1 MKRMRISALLVA
13 LFLVQGAAS
22 GDSGCRY
29 LWLVRDDLSSAAV
42 IDSMLVLAREA
53 GANGIIA
60 QVVGRAEA
68 YYPSD
73 LLPEADFSEGFDP
86 LGYLVARA
94 APMGL
99 EVHAWL
105 NAFLVWSA
113 PWNPVSPSHVCNALP
128 EWFMCDINSRSTLGY
143 TRDECDA
150 AGLVGAT
157 LSPSEPEVREFI
169 ADVAE
174 EIVLL
179 YDVDGIHLDYIRYPN
194 ESFGFEDRAR
204 MLFFFET
211 GIDPV
216 GFHRM
221 HTTPSLSL
229 RDSWGAWK
237 ETQVTSTV
245 RTVRSRL
252 DAAAP
257 GTLLSCAVMA
267 DPFDA
272 RSQYSCDW
280 RQWLKD
286 GDIDLAFTMAYTT
299 NANRA
304 RELAVTGTNLYPDH
318 LIHGIGIYNQPMSR
332 AFSGAREALSRGA
345 AGVCVFSLNSLYP
358 DSAWVLRE
366 FWRFYGSAPVEHAPN
381 PALFYRTARRIQR

>member
-1 MKRMRISALLVA
+1 MLLVI
-13 LFLVQGAAS
+13 LSLLVHGIAS

-29 LWLVRDDLSSAAV
+29 LWLVRDDLTSPSV

-53 GANGIIA
+53 GANGVIA

-68 YYPSD
+68 YYPSEQ
-73 LLPEADFSEGFDP
+73 LPEADFSEAFDP
-86 LGYLVARA
+86 LAHLIARA

-99 EVHAWL
+99 EVHAWV

-113 PWNPVSPSHVCNALP
+113 PWDPVSPAHVCNAFP
-128 EWFMCDINSRSTLGY
+128 EWFMSDANSRSTLSY

-157 LSPSEPEVREFI
+157 LSPAAPEVREFI

-174 EIVLL
+174 EIVRL

-204 MLFFFET
+204 TLFFFET
-211 GIDPV
+211 GVDPA
-216 GFHRM
+216 GIHRLYS
-221 HTTPSLSL
+221 TPSQELL
-229 RDSWGAWK
+229 DSWGVWK
-237 ETQVTSTV
+237 ETQVTNTV

-252 DAAAP
+252 DAVAP
-257 GTLLSCAVMA
+257 GVLLTCAVMA

-272 RSQYSCDW
+272 KSQYSCNW
-280 RQWLKD
+280 RQWLRD

-299 NANRA
+299 SSSRA
-304 RELAVTGTNLYPDH
+304 KELAVTGTNLYPDH
-318 LIHGIGIYNQPMSR
+318 LVHGIGIYNQPMSR
-332 AFSGAREALSRGA
+332 ALTGGREALSRGA
-345 AGVCVFSLNSLYP
+345 AGICVFSLNSLRS
-358 DSAWVLRE
+358 DSAWVLRQ
-366 FWRFYGSAPVEHAPN
+366 FWNLSGSVEHAPN
-381 PALFYRTARRIQR
+381 PALFYRASCRVLR